1 MKTLAVIKLFVA
13 LILFGAGI
21 LTPSYSQTPEQL
33 YQKGLMKEEGEG
45 ALQEAIDLY
54 NQIAENSNADKS
66 IQAKALL
73 HIGMCYEKMGK
84 EEATK
89 AYQKLVN
96 NYPGQKNEVA
106 IARER
111 LSSLT
116 LLQSKNKMAESVP
129 EVMTNKKI
137 WEGQDIDDS
146 GEISPDGKY
155 LSYSDWDTGDL
166 AIYEIETGKK
176 RKLTNL
182 NPGQGSNYD
191 HFAFSPRWSSDSKS
205 IYYSVFVS
213 PELSELRTI
222 GLNHSESKTITKIEG
237 NEKWLEVY
245 DLSNDGNTILATIEI
260 NTNKTQI
267 ALISL
272 SDGNIRIIKE
282 FPFAGFVENLKFTSD
297 GASIIYDYPPK
308 LESPNHDIYLFSI
321 DKNSETPLIKHQA
334 NDFVLGLSPNGKELL
349 FASSRSGQLGFWSIG
364 FENGKTNGIPVLIKT
379 SEHPYLKGLGFTE
392 KGAFVYC
399 HFPSKTDVY
408 ETEINPET
416 GEVVNPPSEKVG
428 NFIGANGTPDY
439 SSDGK
444 YLAFVSRRFPFNARQ
459 TFRPVGNIICIQSQ
473 KDGSI
478 REVRP
483 EISNFG
489 FPKWSPDNSSIL
501 VVNWEADNTMGL
513 YNVDIETGIA
523 SSVYKGVNQSLNGHE
538 WSLDGKSVFLILND
552 GNGNFKLVKHN
563 IETDKKLILTEG
575 TWREVTSFSRSADGK
590 WLAFMGRDRNR
601 SLKIIPSSGGEIQ
614 EVHSWDQ
621 GDNSHIFLC
630 WSADGKYIYT
640 SKFIEPKKD
649 QIWDIWQIP
658 VDGGDPKALG
668 LDLTYIWQISAHP
681 DGKHLAYSN
690 EGSSYKQPQV
700 WLIENFL
707 PVEDKEIMA
716 TKELEG
722 ITIKQVWTGSGVDN
736 TGKVSL
742 DGKYLSFVDWQT
754 GDVAVRDLVKRENER
769 LTNDGTWEEPYQFA
783 DLNIISPDGK
793 QIAFQWYSGKNSNL
807 KIIDINNKLTK
818 TISTSEDGEIYPALW
833 ITDTEQLIAQRFN
846 KIEDKYNSNLSSINI
861 KTGEIK
867 ILRKFERKTFM
878 SNITLSP
885 DGKYIAFDFLDAN
898 MNDRFDIN
906 LVSID
911 GNEELSFIK
920 HPANDRV
927 LGWLPNSNKFIF
939 TSNRT
944 GTSDIWAVKTLAN
957 NSVSEPKR
965 ILTNV
970 GNIKPLGFS
979 LKGTLYYSTTL
990 RKYNSYIIPN
1000 NQNSGE
1006 LLLNSKTPL
1015 LGTIGDVSWLPDSNI
1030 VLCVEFKR
1038 KANNRQDYK
1047 LCLLNPETNEKHK
1060 LTDKIIVMGPP
1071 RLSPDNNLVLTQGWD
1086 ENRIEEENYR
1096 GGIYTIELS
1105 SGNVSQINAKEDV
1118 SRSFSNEW
1126 SKDGKF
1132 IFYTSNNQII
1142 KHEISTGEEH
1152 IIYSNEKLGMP
1163 VIRRSFGGNNLIFD
1177 VQMNDTLKHLKSISV
1192 NGGNEEL
1199 LAKFNTSRTPL
1210 MFRKLTLSPDGKYI
1224 YLSVDDSE
1232 SGSILWRVPSGGGEP
1247 VKIWHSKNKI
1257 AGIGIHPNGGEM
1269 AISLYEHE
1277 IEIRKIENLANEVE
1291 KIFSQ
1296 NE

>member
-1 MKTLAVIKLFVA
+1 MKW
-13 LILFGAGI
+13 
-21 LTPSYSQTPEQL
+21 
-33 YQKGLMKEEGEG
+33 
-45 ALQEAIDLY
+45 
-54 NQIAENSNADKS
+54 
-66 IQAKALL
+66 LL
-73 HIGMCYEKMGK
+73 R
-84 EEATK
+84 
-89 AYQKLVN
+89 
-96 NYPGQKNEVA
+96 
-106 IARER
+106 RER
-111 LSSLT
+111 LSRLILAVEEITKTPLTPKFTKIKIPTKLSWSVKLSPDGKELALVSDKKLWKMPLSSNLGPDIPGTPVQVNTNGIEVEWSGLDWSRDGKWIAFNDYPKHDENGEYIENQSILVVPSSGGEPKKLIENFRSARVVNYRISLSPDAKRIAFSSIEENKQHIFSTVIGTDSSKQLVKMEAREPSYSPNGKYIAFVKDKRLGRGEGDLGLWVVTSNGGNPYKLADAGKASSPVWSPDGKMIAFLDYSEGTQINIIPFSKTENNRNKVIIDAPLGTEEVRLLAGWTPDNKIGALIVSKLEFGLYT
-116 LLQSKNKMAESVP
+116 LPSGGGQAALVLNDGQAMQPRWSRDGSQIYYVDTPKEGEGRSYRRFIASVP
-129 EVMTNKKI
+129 SSGGKGKPLQAKI
-137 WEGQDIDDS
+137 DGESIKQFAYQS
-146 GEISPDGKY
+146 GNRISPDGKWIVT
-155 LSYSDWDTGDL
+155 STWTSTDTNTVNVHWPTSKIWKVSVDRED
-166 AIYEIETGKK
+166 AI
-176 RKLTNL
+176 
-182 NPGQGSNYD
+182 Q
-191 HFAFSPRWSSDSKS
+191 
-205 IYYSVFVS
+205 
-213 PELSELRTI
+213 
-222 GLNHSESKTITKIEG
+222 ITK
-237 NEKWLEVY
+237 
-245 DLSNDGNTILATIEI
+245 
-260 NTNKTQI
+260 
-267 ALISL
+267 
-272 SDGNIRIIKE
+272 
-282 FPFAGFVENLKFTSD
+282 TS
-297 GASIIYDYPPK
+297 
-308 LESPNHDIYLFSI
+308 
-321 DKNSETPLIKHQA
+321 
-334 NDFVLGLSPNGKELL
+334 
-349 FASSRSGQLGFWSIG
+349 
-364 FENGKTNGIPVLIKT
+364 
-379 SEHPYLKGLGFTE
+379 
-392 KGAFVYC
+392 
-399 HFPSKTDVY
+399 
-408 ETEINPET
+408 
-416 GEVVNPPSEKVG
+416 G
-428 NFIGANGTPDY
+428 NF
-439 SSDGK
+439 SDM
-444 YLAFVSRRFPFNARQ
+444 SP
-459 TFRPVGNIICIQSQ
+459 S
-473 KDGSI
+473 
-478 REVRP
+478 
-483 EISNFG
+483 
-489 FPKWSPDNSSIL
+489 WSPD
-501 VVNWEADNTMGL
+501 
-513 YNVDIETGIA
+513 
-523 SSVYKGVNQSLNGHE
+523 
-538 WSLDGKSVFLILND
+538 GKKVAFVR
-552 GNGNFKLVKHN
+552 FKLVKGKGDIFGGDSKIYSIN
-563 IETDKKLILTEG
+563 
-575 TWREVTSFSRSADGK
+575 SA
-590 WLAFMGRDRNR
+590 
-601 SLKIIPSSGGEIQ
+601 GGELEPLVSIT
-614 EVHSWDQ
+614 
-621 GDNSHIFLC
+621 
-630 WSADGKYIYT
+630 GKYVN
-640 SKFIEPKKD
+640 SV
-649 QIWDIWQIP
+649 IW
-658 VDGGDPKALG
+658 
-668 LDLTYIWQISAHP
+668 SP
-681 DGKHLAYSN
+681 DGKMIAYLTKEINQPHKKNLNLYDFDKKESRIIEVQVGTVNNELVWSPDSKRIAFNDAEGKVIKIMNLDDGSVEDINTGLVDVNVYHLDWSPD
-690 EGSSYKQPQV
+690 GKRFVFGGYKGGEAEF
-700 WLIENFL
+700 WFMENFL
-707 PVEDKEIMA
+707 PLKNEETAIKEP
-716 TKELEG
+716 EG

-742 DGKYLSFVDWQT
+742 DGKYLSFVDWET

-807 KIIDINNKLTK
+807 KIIDINTKLTK